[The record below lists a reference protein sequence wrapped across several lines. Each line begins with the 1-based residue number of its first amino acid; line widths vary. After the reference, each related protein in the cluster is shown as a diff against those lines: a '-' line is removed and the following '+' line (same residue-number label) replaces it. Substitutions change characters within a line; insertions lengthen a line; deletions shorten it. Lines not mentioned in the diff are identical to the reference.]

1 MNLENLVEITSV
13 FPSPLGGAVFKGIRI
28 GERSAISFR
37 ASYKVILET
46 PKPGE
51 FWRIHGKEIQTKEYG
66 TVVIVDSAHVTNMPS
81 TRYIGNLLIKHPS
94 FRGISLGKAKVAK
107 LLNVIG
113 DYALVDLLNKENYL
127 AIADAGVNV
136 EIVKQICKAWSK
148 LRDET
153 ALAEFLA
160 EHNLD
165 SALAARI
172 TRLVRYNV
180 LERIKSN
187 PFALISLSKA
197 TLPNLRTIA
206 AVGESIG
213 FTGNDNKA
221 CVGLVEFALYE
232 QLARGH
238 TMVEIEALKQRL
250 STLKKITHATIPSEQ
265 IIVAALKQ
273 KAVCVYKEN
282 GVTYIQPIGAACIE
296 HNVEK
301 AILWLMNAPAQL
313 PLPFDLHNRIDE
325 YNEHMVHFH
334 GYRLTDQQCS
344 AVAMALNSRI
354 SLLSGFGGT
363 GKTTT
368 LKAIVELAEAQ
379 GTVVYVCALAGKAAN
394 RARQSI
400 NRPTFTIHNL
410 KMLIQRNSERIN
422 VDSDPLI
429 IIDEASMID
438 ISLANAFILAFK
450 GRPFKLLLVGDTA
463 QLPPIGFGLFWHV
476 LINANIPKTHLNIVH
491 RVVEDSPLHKVAM
504 SVRNGEM
511 CFLPSYEGQEK
522 GVYLLPKGVDLAETV
537 SRLRKQID
545 AVVLT
550 AYASERYDSST
561 RRINKFLQERLNGLQ
576 TSKLS
581 MDLGVIQIR
590 VNDPVMVTINAYE
603 FDLFNG
609 MTGIV
614 TDIFIDESEKIAC
627 TVIFEDRD
635 EPITLTQTNA
645 WEIGLDLAYALTI
658 HKSQGSEYESC
669 VVCLSKAMERSALYT
684 AITRTK
690 GLCIVIGT
698 QVQLNEAILRK
709 PTYESLQCGFR
720 IAS

>member
-37 ASYKVILET
+37 ASYKVILKT

-81 TRYIGNLLIKHPS
+81 VRYIGNLLIKHPA
-94 FRGISLGKAKVAK
+94 FRGISLGKAKVTK
-107 LLNVIG
+107 LLDAIG

-136 EIVKQICKAWSK
+136 EIVKQICKAWSQLK
-148 LRDET
+148 DET
-153 ALAEFLA
+153 ALAEFFA

-165 SALAARI
+165 SALAAKV

-197 TLPNLRTIA
+197 TLQNLRTIT
-206 AVGESIG
+206 AVAESIG
-213 FTGNDNKA
+213 FTGDNDKA

-238 TMVEIEALKQRL
+238 TMVEIESLKQRL
-250 STLKKITHATIPSEQ
+250 STLKKITHSTATPEQ
-265 IIVAALKQ
+265 IVITALKQ
-273 KAVCVYKEN
+273 KAACVYAEN

-301 AILWLMNAPAQL
+301 AIFSLINAPAQL
-313 PLPFDLHNRIDE
+313 LLPFDLHNRIE
-325 YNEHMVHFH
+325 VYNEKMARFH
-334 GYRLTDQQCS
+334 GYRLTNQQCN
-344 AVAMALNSRI
+344 AVAMALNSRV
-354 SLLSGFGGT
+354 SLLSGYGGT

-379 GTVVYVCALAGKAAN
+379 GTAVYVCALAGKAAN
-394 RARQSI
+394 RARQAI
-400 NRPTFTIHNL
+400 NRDTFTIHNL
-410 KMLIQRNSERIN
+410 KTLIQRNTDRIN

-438 ISLANAFILAFK
+438 ISLANAFISAFK

-476 LINANIPKTHLNIVH
+476 LVNANIPKTHLNIVH

-504 SVRNGEM
+504 AVRNGEM
-511 CFLPSYEGQEK
+511 CFLPLYERQEK
-522 GVYLLPKGVDLAETV
+522 GVYLLPKGDDLAETV
-537 SRLRKQID
+537 SKLRKQMD

-550 AYASERYDSST
+550 AYASERFDSST
-561 RRINKFLQERLNGLQ
+561 RRINKFLQERLNALQ
-576 TSKLS
+576 ASKLS
-581 MDLGVIQIR
+581 MDLGFVQIR
-590 VNDPVMVTINAYE
+590 IKDPVMVTVNAYE

-609 MTGIV
+609 MTGV
-614 TDIFIDESEKIAC
+614 VKDIFINDNEEIAC
-627 TVIFEDRD
+627 VVAFEDRE

-669 VVCLSKAMERSALYT
+669 IVCLSKAMERSALYT
-684 AITRTK
+684 AITRTR

-698 QVQLNEAILRK
+698 QEQFNEAIQRT
-709 PTYESLQCGFR
+709 PTYETLLCGFR
-720 IAS
+720 IAA